1 MSIIFTCVYYHTIN
15 SIYHCVSSFL
25 IHNGTS
31 GPALFYA
38 GYTQKRWWDSLMGH
52 FLRGTF
58 LESGNQTEF
67 NNGTFKN
74 CPNMTKW
81 AIAHLHA
88 DFQFLNYHATS
99 PPNQYLFLSH
109 QGALIYFCPIKEH
122 SFTKKVKIHVPW
134 WDFKIPHTLM
144 GPKCPNM
151 ECATNLTCFDGTF
164 KSHYSTCINLKEVC
178 RERCCIMGPNCPIM
192 KYIARSLALMGFLCP
207 IMECATF
214 WKSSVRTDTPKW
226 DTSVPL

>member
-1 MSIIFTCVYYHTIN
+1 MRY
-15 SIYHCVSSFL
+15 L
-25 IHNGTS
+25 NGTS

-38 GYTQKRWWDSLMGH
+38 GYTQKPWWDSLMGH

-67 NNGTFKN
+67 KNGTFKN
-74 CPNMTKW
+74 CPKMVKW
-81 AIAHLHA
+81 AIAHFHA

-99 PPNQYLFLSH
+99 PPNQHVFLSH

-134 WDFKIPHTLM
+134 WDFNIPHSLM

-151 ECATNLTCFDGTF
+151 ECSTNLTCFDGTF

>member
-1 MSIIFTCVYYHTIN
+1 M
-15 SIYHCVSSFL
+15 SSFL

-38 GYTQKRWWDSLMGH
+38 GYTQIEERDSLMGH

-99 PPNQYLFLSH
+99 PPNQHVFLSH

-122 SFTKKVKIHVPW
+122 SFTKKVKIHVP
-134 WDFKIPHTLM
+134 
-144 GPKCPNM
+144 
-151 ECATNLTCFDGTF
+151 
-164 KSHYSTCINLKEVC
+164 
-178 RERCCIMGPNCPIM
+178 
-192 KYIARSLALMGFLCP
+192 
-207 IMECATF
+207 
-214 WKSSVRTDTPKW
+214 
-226 DTSVPL
+226 